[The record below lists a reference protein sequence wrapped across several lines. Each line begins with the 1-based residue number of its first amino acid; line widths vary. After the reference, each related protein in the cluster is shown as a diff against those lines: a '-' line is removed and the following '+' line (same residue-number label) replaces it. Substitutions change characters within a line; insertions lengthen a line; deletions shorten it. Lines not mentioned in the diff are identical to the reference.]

1 MEQSQLIELIRT
13 LTQTEK
19 ELIQQLA
26 SIPYFNQ
33 GKMKAFVPRLLDI
46 CMGHPWQE
54 PQTILDKKTVFSS
67 LFPDQEFVE
76 GKLEKTMV
84 EAHKIVRTAL
94 LIQQYLREGNDFQL
108 GFDFTKV
115 ARTKGMDV
123 RYQHLLARLQK
134 SQSEFAFKNETFFD
148 QQVKLE
154 NAIHESECYHNQKK
168 GDLNVPNLIQALEAN
183 YHLKRYA
190 ILNRYLLQLKTSKI
204 EVPAVLLN
212 QIEESKVPIRFLEE
226 SPVLK
231 ASHAVFHLLKKERPE
246 ISDVRTLFELLI
258 LNERN
263 FDRES
268 LQEFYTYLR
277 NICTLVLSTDAENT
291 VVESMLHELFK
302 DNLERGYLHYEG
314 KLHSSRYWAVSSIA
328 LRVKDYNWAITF
340 IEKYKHD
347 LIGENESQ
355 DIYRL
360 NMANY
365 LFCLGR
371 FSECLDWIPATSPFV
386 DYLLTGKR
394 LEIKAYYELKSD
406 LLSFKLDTFK
416 VFLSRTSPKLLSEVH
431 NQNHQDFV
439 NLLIQIHIS
448 LPGDQ
453 KRAEKV
459 ISRIRDRKQAAE
471 WRWLLEKA
479 KALKEK

>member
-1 MEQSQLIELIRT
+1 MEQSQLIELTRT
-13 LTQTEK
+13 LTQGEK
-19 ELIQQLA
+19 ELILQFA
-26 SIPYFNQ
+26 SLPRFNQ
-33 GKMKAFVPRLLDI
+33 GKMKVFVPRLLEI
-46 CMGHPWQE
+46 CMGHPWHE
-54 PQTILDKKTVFSS
+54 PQAMLDKKTVFSS
-67 LFPDQEFVE
+67 LFPDQEFVD

-84 EAHKIVRTAL
+84 EAHKVVRTVL
-94 LIQQYLREGNDFQL
+94 LIQQYLHESNNFQL
-108 GFDFTKV
+108 GFDY
-115 ARTKGMDV
+115 AEILRSKGLET
-123 RYQHLLARLQK
+123 RYQNFLLRLQK
-134 SQSEFAFKNETFFD
+134 IQLETEIKNSDYFH
-148 QQVKLE
+148 QQYILE
-154 NAIHESECYHNQKK
+154 YAIHEQESLHNQKK
-168 GDLNVPNLIQALEAN
+168 GDLNILKVLEALVL
-183 YHLKRYA
+183 HSH
-190 ILNRYLLQLKTSKI
+190 LNRLALSNRFLLQEKIVNIEIPEDKKHLVEETTVPERYLEISPSLKANNAIFKLLKKKHPNPSDILSLFQLLQLHEK
-204 EVPAVLLN
+204 N
-212 QIEESKVPIRFLEE
+212 LEQ
-226 SPVLK
+226 
-231 ASHAVFHLLKKERPE
+231 
-246 ISDVRTLFELLI
+246 
-258 LNERN
+258 
-263 FDRES
+263 ES

-277 NICTLVLSTDAENT
+277 NICVLVLSSGYEN
-291 VVESMLHELFK
+291 VEVETMLHDLYK
-302 DNLERGYLHYEG
+302 DNLQRGYLHDEG
-314 KLHSSRYWAVSSIA
+314 KLLPSRYWAVSSAAI
-328 LRVKDYNWAITF
+328 RVKDFDWAIEF
-340 IEKYKHD
+340 IEKYKHN